1 MFVDT
6 HAHLEMA
13 QYEVDRDEVIA
24 RARDS
29 GVHYIVSVGSDL
41 DGCRGAVNLAR
52 QHENIY
58 AAVGIHPHE
67 VRDIDEGV
75 YAELRELAKD
85 PKVVA
90 WGETGLDYHYLYSPK
105 DVQQVRFR
113 EQVRIAA
120 ELKLPVIV
128 HDREAHEDVMRIL
141 REEKAGTNGGV
152 IHCFS
157 GDAAMAREAIDMG
170 FLISVAGPLTFK
182 KSDDYRRIVSE
193 IPIES
198 LLIETDSPYLSPE
211 PFRGKRNEPAHV
223 KYVAETIARVKGLTA
238 LDVARITSL
247 NAMALFGIGEI
258 EQEGKIAYQIRESLY
273 LNVTNRCT
281 NTCTFCVRYYTDF
294 VKGHKLRLTHEP
306 TAAELIE
313 AVGDPV
319 KYQEVVFCG
328 YGEPL
333 LRLDVIKEV
342 ARWVK
347 DRGGRVR
354 INTNGHATL
363 IHKRNILPELSGLVD
378 CVSVSL
384 NTDTEEK
391 YIEYCQPAFPGA
403 YQAVKDF
410 IRLATEYMPE
420 VFVTALTLP
429 SVDIEACRR
438 IAEEL
443 GAKLRVR
450 ELDVVG

>member
-13 QYEVDRDEVIA
+13 QYEADRDEVIA

-52 QHENIY
+52 RHENIY

-67 VRDIDEGV
+67 ARDIDEGV

-90 WGETGLDYHYLYSPK
+90 WGEIGLDYHYLYSPM
-105 DVQQVRFR
+105 DVQQARFR
-113 EQVRIAA
+113 EQIRIAA

-128 HDREAHEDVMRIL
+128 HDREAHEDIMRIL
-141 REEKAGTNGGV
+141 REEKAGKNGGV

-182 KSDDYRRIVSE
+182 KSDNYRSIVSE

-198 LLIETDSPYLSPE
+198 LLIETDSPYLAPE

-238 LDVARITSL
+238 QDVARITSL

-306 TAAELIE
+306 AAAELIE

-319 KYQEVVFCG
+319 KYREVVFCG

-391 YIEYCQPAFPGA
+391 YIEHCQPAFPGA